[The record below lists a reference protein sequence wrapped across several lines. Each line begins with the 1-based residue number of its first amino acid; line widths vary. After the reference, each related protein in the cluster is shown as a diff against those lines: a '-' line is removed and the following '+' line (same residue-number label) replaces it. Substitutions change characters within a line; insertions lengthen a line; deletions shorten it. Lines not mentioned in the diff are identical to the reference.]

1 MHKVNSESIFEDFGV
16 SHLLNVKLLFRQW
29 QWYNFHSL
37 IVAEHISLA
46 GLLCSQVA
54 CCTWSRFLPQSSRYF
69 GIGSVFFNRVNFAD
83 NRVERGTIRVDYY
96 NRADSSRIESFF
108 STESILRTVES
119 NVAQIESI
127 LIAIE
132 SILETHTT
140 HFWNRQFWNKRLAI
154 LKSFNL
160 PKASKQ
166 NRKDIKNLYF
176 EVLYAHTFVLNFRLF
191 WCHMVLVWWF
201 YHRGASLSEQHT
213 Y

>member
-96 NRADSSRIESFF
+96 NRADSEQNRVVFFNRVDFADSRVERGANRVDSYRNWVDSGDAHNTFLES
-108 STESILRTVES
+108 T
-119 NVAQIESI
+119 
-127 LIAIE
+127 
-132 SILETHTT
+132 
-140 HFWNRQFWNKRLAI
+140 I
-154 LKSFNL
+154 LKQTACHIKILQSS
-160 PKASKQ
+160 KSKQ
-166 NRKDIKNLYF
+166 TK
-176 EVLYAHTFVLNFRLF
+176 
-191 WCHMVLVWWF
+191 
-201 YHRGASLSEQHT
+201 
-213 Y
+213 